1 MKVSWGIR
9 SSQIWEFNWPPTCT
23 DPKGRNLETGGEV
36 WVLLIKT
43 LKTNDSGAY
52 ICELNTDPVLRS
64 IHILTGK

>member
-9 SSQIWEFNWPPTCT
+9 PSQIWEFNLPPAYT